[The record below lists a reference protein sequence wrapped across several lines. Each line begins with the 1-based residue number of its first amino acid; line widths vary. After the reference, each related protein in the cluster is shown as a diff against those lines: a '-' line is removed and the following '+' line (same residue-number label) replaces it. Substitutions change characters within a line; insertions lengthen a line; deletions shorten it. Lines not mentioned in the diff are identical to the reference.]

1 MTTHVLDSPKS
12 VRIRSDEEKM
22 HLRCP
27 ICKANTKGSEHLTR
41 HLVAKHEISKRQAS
55 FFSHKLVEWRNRGSD
70 IIMFLQNRQNS
81 QTCH

>member
-1 MTTHVLDSPKS
+1 MTTRVLDRPKR

-22 HLRCP
+22 HFRCP
-27 ICKANTKGSEHLTR
+27 ICKAITRGSEHMTR

-70 IIMFLQNRQNS
+70 IIMFLQNRQNA
-81 QTCH
+81 QTYH